1 MPPQR
6 QTAYNVWISDL
17 NNNNFIKSTKELE
30 PSYVEF
36 EDKKVTRVNLIG
48 TVINKYE
55 NESHTYIS
63 LIIDDNSSQISIKVW
78 NENLTLLSEIQ
89 IGDIILVIG
98 KVKRAE
104 QINPELYISPEI
116 VRKVNPN
123 VELMGKIKLINE
135 SGKPKEKIIEE
146 KEDEIKIEE
155 IKMSSSGNLRQ
166 EILNLIEKNN
176 ETGLTLNELK
186 NKIKN
191 ASLEIEI
198 QELLKEGEIYEIK
211 EKYHLLR

>member
-198 QELLKEGEIYEIK
+198 QELLKEGEIYEI
-211 EKYHLLR
+211 